1 MHDCGFCW
9 GLLERLSLCFGVA
22 CLRCYWLMP
31 LTGSVQFGIE
41 TLMLYLGFEKQM
53 EHHTDL
59 FQPFCFANVLL
70 ELPLLLSYSAMEQL
84 QRDVQAR
91 IPCKSG

>member
-1 MHDCGFCW
+1 
-9 GLLERLSLCFGVA
+9 
-22 CLRCYWLMP
+22 MP

-59 FQPFCFANVLL
+59 FEPFCFANVLL
-70 ELPLLLSYSAMEQL
+70 ELPLLLSYSTVEWL
-84 QRDVQAR
+84 QQDVQAR
-91 IPCKSG
+91 IPCKSGQQAVHMMEKKPP